1 MRNLLLHVQQASRPW
16 HSSWSIS
23 APPEQSRL
31 IRSLVISPTDTS
43 FPAITTSAPLFH
55 QQLSLAPPILPPQS
69 PQDKDRTKQQKMVT
83 ELLSASSLGCSH
95 TVIPVKQL
103 STSSQSMPQ
112 HLPFQGTSALFQPF
126 LFSPPSCL
134 AVSWHRR
141 KSEEYSNQSLQYI
154 FETEYF
160 KVIMLQC
167 SLLPPREIFV
177 SVG

>member
-43 FPAITTSAPLFH
+43 LPAITIPAPLLAPAAF
-55 QQLSLAPPILPPQS
+55 SAPPILPPRS
-69 PQDKDRTKQQKMVT
+69 PWDKDRTKQQKMGT
-83 ELLSASSLGCSH
+83 ELLPASSLGGRH
-95 TVIPVKQL
+95 TEIPVRQL
-103 STSSQSMPQ
+103 STSSQSISQ
-112 HLPFQGTSALFQPF
+112 HFPFQGKSVLFQPF
-126 LFSPPSCL
+126 SFSPQSCL

-141 KSEEYSNQSLQYI
+141 KSEDDSNQSLQQI
-154 FETEYF
+154 FKTQYF
-160 KVIMLQC
+160 KVITLQC
-167 SLLPPREIFV
+167 SLLVPREISV